1 MAAKM
6 TRIYGKVQGV
16 NYRSAMQD
24 EAFRIGLSGWV
35 RNRRDGTVEAYLCG
49 TPQAIE
55 RMLDWARSG
64 PPLARVD
71 KVEALDATEYPAGD
85 FEVLADA

>member
-1 MAAKM
+1 M

-16 NYRSAMQD
+16 NYRSSMQD

-35 RNRRDGTVEAYLCG
+35 RNRRDGTVEALLCG
-49 TPQAIE
+49 THEAIE
-55 RMLDWARSG
+55 LMLDWARIG
-64 PPLARVD
+64 PPLSRVD
-71 KVEALDATEYPAGD
+71 KMEVTDAPEYPLGD